1 MTCQTAIFLPQPPT
15 SAQLAPSQSTELE
28 LTQFNSTIRNHHR
41 TRSDTSDTNTNADS
55 SLPQRPT
62 EEPSDDEVTQI
73 DREMSRTPLL
83 LRSAPAHGTGSY
95 GVLPIHVDTSDDE
108 DGEIGSTRRNWR
120 NAKGKGKSSLRR
132 TVSAHD
138 DGPSTACDAQED
150 IEPARKRKN
159 SVQVKR
165 RKWGSEDAFGS
176 VVDGA
181 QGLGSEP
188 RFTTSALPSF
198 DTGRTSVFEGL
209 HSSSESDDDDLLRES
224 NANGSSHNKSHT
236 IEFPNGEV
244 TDNSPYAQVRAS
256 VPPTD
261 NVTLSINTPRMWT
274 LSIFFAIFGSATNL
288 FFSLRYPSVSITPVI
303 ALLIVHPM
311 GLLWDRILKRSDD
324 PDEVFENGSLRKHK
338 RDGSQV
344 VIGGDDDSD
353 GDEYESTT
361 QPERAPSNSGSSRPT
376 EKWTRR
382 LRLWLAQGR
391 WNEKEHCCVF
401 ISSNVSFGFAFA
413 TDVGSL
419 ESSTYP
425 STNKLLRSSLS
436 KPSSITKKSLS
447 FTRSFL
453 RCRLKYLA
461 TPLPEPL
468 AAF

>member
-15 SAQLAPSQSTELE
+15 SAQLAPSPSTELE
-28 LTQFNSTIRNHHR
+28 LTQFVRNHHR
-41 TRSDTSDTNTNADS
+41 SRSDASDANTDADS

-62 EEPSDDEVTQI
+62 EEIPDDEVTQI

-95 GVLPIHVDTSDDE
+95 GVLPIHLDTSDEE
-108 DGEIGSTRRNWR
+108 DGESGFTRRNLR

-132 TVSAHD
+132 TVSAQD
-138 DGPSTACDAQED
+138 DGPSAACNAQED
-150 IEPARKRKN
+150 IERARKRKN

-165 RKWGSEDAFGS
+165 RKWGSENTVGNVAG
-176 VVDGA
+176 GA

-188 RFTTSALPSF
+188 RFTTSALPSL

-209 HSSSESDDDDLLRES
+209 NSSSESDEDDLLQES
-224 NANGSSHNKSHT
+224 NANGSSHDKSHT
-236 IEFPNGEV
+236 IEFPDGEV
-244 TDNSPYAQVRAS
+244 TDDSPYAQVRAS

-274 LSIFFAIFGSATNL
+274 LAIFFAIFGSATNL

-324 PDEVFENGSLRKHK
+324 PDEVFENGSLRTHK
-338 RDGSQV
+338 YDGSQV
-344 VIGGDDDSD
+344 VDGDDD
-353 GDEYESTT
+353 DEYESTT
-361 QPERAPSNSGSSRPT
+361 QPGRAPSSLGSFRPT
-376 EKWTRR
+376 EKCTRR

-413 TDVGSL
+413 TDV
-419 ESSTYP
+419 
-425 STNKLLRSSLS
+425 SSLDNDLD
-436 KPSSITKKSLS
+436 ILLLTS
-447 FTRSFL
+447 FSGH
-453 RCRLKYLA
+453 C
-461 TPLPEPL
+461 
-468 AAF
+468 